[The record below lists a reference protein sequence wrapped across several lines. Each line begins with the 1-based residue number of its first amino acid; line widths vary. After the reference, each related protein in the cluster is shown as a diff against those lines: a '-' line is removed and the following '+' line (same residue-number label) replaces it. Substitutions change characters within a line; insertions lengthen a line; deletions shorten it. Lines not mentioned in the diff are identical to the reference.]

1 MLRNMFLTG
10 LTVLTVV
17 ALTVTTSTAATIVG
31 TVGDGKTSVSYDS
44 ATGAWGLQPDGQ
56 LLGLFDI
63 QSASGI
69 FNAAATLPGSALFS
83 ENTNFRKSYAALSA
97 TVNADYNLGVISAP
111 GLALDFL
118 LQDLTLAVS
127 GGFGTPNR
135 DGDLVRLGGAPPVA
149 PIVQLVSLGEVEGS
163 AGVINQLLNATGDV
177 PITWSNLLPSVG
189 SPALAATLAP
199 DGSFSWDPAGS
210 AAGHKGSGNVVYS
223 WSATATNGAGADSG
237 LAITLTL
244 IPEPATLS
252 LIGLAMIGFVG
263 FARRRG

>member
-1 MLRNMFLTG
+1 MLRNMFLSG
-10 LTVLTVV
+10 LTVLTVL
-17 ALTVTTSTAATIVG
+17 ALAVTTSNAATIVG
-31 TVGDGKTSVSYDS
+31 AVGDGKTSISYDS

-83 ENTNFRKSYAALSA
+83 ENTNFRKSYAALSP
-97 TVNADYNLGVISAP
+97 TINADYNLGVISAP

-135 DGDLVRLGGAPPVA
+135 DGDLVRLGGVVVDPPV
-149 PIVQLVSLGEVEGS
+149 ITLVDLGEVEGS
-163 AGVINQLLNATGDV
+163 AGVINALLNASNG
-177 PITWSNLLPSVG
+177 PNTWSALVPTVG
-189 SPALAATLAP
+189 SPALAATLGA

-210 AAGHKGSGNVVYS
+210 AAGHKGSGNVMYS
-223 WSATATNGAGADSG
+223 WTATATNQGGSDTDV
-237 LAITLTL
+237 AIKLTL

-252 LIGLAMIGFVG
+252 LIGLAMIGLVG
-263 FARRRG
+263 LARRRG